1 MTAAPDWGIVI
12 PGHSA
17 RGRVSDRCR
26 RLLGQAAELAERR
39 VPEVIVFTGWSPNGG
54 ASEAEQM
61 LEEWPGRRDVELVVE
76 TTAAT
81 TAQNASR
88 TLPLLLARGIRD
100 ATVVCA
106 PLHARRVRY
115 FFGPLYGNA
124 GLRCEVH
131 VAQALPTPYAVA
143 WELAAVAVRRCQLR
157 AAFAELETLHG

>member
-1 MTAAPDWGIVI
+1 MAAAPDWGIVI

-39 VPEVIVFTGWSPNGG
+39 LPGAIVFSGWASNGG

-61 LEEWPGRRDVELVVE
+61 LDEWPGRRDVELVVE

-88 TLPLLLARGIRD
+88 TLPLLLERGIRD

-115 FFGPLYGNA
+115 FFGALYGDA
-124 GLRCEVH
+124 GVRCEVQ

-143 WELAAVAVRRCQLR
+143 WELAAVAVRRRQLR
-157 AAFAELETLHG
+157 AALTELETLHG